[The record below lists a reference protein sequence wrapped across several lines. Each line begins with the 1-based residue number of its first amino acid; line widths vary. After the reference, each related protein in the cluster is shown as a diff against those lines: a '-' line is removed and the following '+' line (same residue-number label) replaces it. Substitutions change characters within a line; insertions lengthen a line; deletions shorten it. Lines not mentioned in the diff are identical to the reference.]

1 MKTKTIC
8 VLNGKVVMMNNKK
21 KGTATIV
28 SEKVYHLE
36 ASLPSGRKE
45 SGQKGQN
52 LVTSLGSFASK

>member
-21 KGTATIV
+21 RGQPPLFQKKCTTWKLRFQVG
-28 SEKVYHLE
+28 E
-36 ASLPSGRKE
+36 RKADK
-45 SGQKGQN
+45 KGQN